1 MKNNV
6 TLQRYDKDT
15 LNEREIQQ
23 ILMYIN
29 RDGDFNSQSYKS
41 KKVVSF
47 YDDDLNCLFILRIPF
62 TGDFDIKMLDLCD
75 ILEGSC
81 GITNCKYDGEFLQ

>member
-1 MKNNV
+1 MNNNI
-6 TLQRYDKDT
+6 TLQRYDKDIF
-15 LNEREIQQ
+15 NQEEIEE
-23 ILMYIN
+23 ILIDIN
-29 RDGDFNSQSYKS
+29 QDDDFNSQSYKS

-62 TGDFDIKMLDLCD
+62 TGDFDMKMLDLCD
-75 ILEGSC
+75 ILGESH